1 MIFAFRFA
9 VIAPVCSCLLFEV
22 DKIFL
27 KIENF
32 EGSDQNASCILR
44 LEFLCIQ
51 VSSLSR
57 VLSSTRGFSQSFV
70 CLTEGLI
77 LTGFFNQDSISDEV
91 RMQLS
96 LSATLG

>member
-44 LEFLCIQ
+44 LEFRFLLYQGC
-51 VSSLSR
+51 LA
-57 VLSSTRGFSQSFV
+57 VLEAFPKV
-70 CLTEGLI
+70 LY
-77 LTGFFNQDSISDEV
+77 V
-91 RMQLS
+91 
-96 LSATLG
+96 

>member
-32 EGSDQNASCILR
+32 EGSDQNASCILI
-44 LEFLCIQ
+44 EFLCIQ